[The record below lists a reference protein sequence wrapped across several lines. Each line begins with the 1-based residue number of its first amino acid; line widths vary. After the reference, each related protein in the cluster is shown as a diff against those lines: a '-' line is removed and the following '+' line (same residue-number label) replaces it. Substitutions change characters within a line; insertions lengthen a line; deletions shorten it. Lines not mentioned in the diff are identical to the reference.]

1 MNLFKGDNIV
11 RKVLIIMTELMYV
24 IFLALIFCLPVVT
37 AGASLTAMHN
47 VLLKVVRRE
56 VELVRR
62 SFWESF
68 KANFRQATLIWL
80 IVLGIAVLFYVDL
93 RLINVMGT
101 AFPMLMKLILICVI
115 IFVFMMLQYIFPLL
129 SHFENTIGGTLRN
142 AFLLVFAEFP
152 RTFAMTLCSLS
163 PLLVI
168 YILGY
173 RSVPTILLFGLAGPG
188 ALCALF
194 YSKVFKKL
202 EPKEEQEA

>member
-24 IFLALIFCLPVVT
+24 NFLALIFCLPVVT

-56 VELVRR
+56 VEFVRR

-101 AFPMLMKLILICVI
+101 AFPMLMKLILIGVI
-115 IFVFMMLQYIFPLL
+115 IFVFMMLQYVFPLL

-163 PLLVI
+163 PLSYFLH
-168 YILGY
+168 Y
-173 RSVPTILLFGLAGPG
+173 RF
-188 ALCALF
+188 
-194 YSKVFKKL
+194 
-202 EPKEEQEA
+202 

>member
-24 IFLALIFCLPVVT
+24 NFLALIFCLPVVT

-56 VELVRR
+56 VEFVRR

-101 AFPMLMKLILICVI
+101 AFPMLMILIGVI
-115 IFVFMMLQYIFPLL
+115 IFVFMMLQYVFPLL

>member
-24 IFLALIFCLPVVT
+24 NFLALIFCLPVVT

-56 VELVRR
+56 VEFVRR

-101 AFPMLMKLILICVI
+101 AFPMLMKLILIGVI
-115 IFVFMMLQYIFPLL
+115 IFVFMMLQYVL
-129 SHFENTIGGTLRN
+129 
-142 AFLLVFAEFP
+142 
-152 RTFAMTLCSLS
+152 